1 MFTLNQFEWSQPHMA
16 ITVMVAAAVVA
27 TTAILIIMRMQ
38 VSVLTI
44 RPQSIT
50 IAVE

>member
-16 ITVMVAAAVVA
+16 ITVTVMVVV
-27 TTAILIIMRMQ
+27 AILIIMRMQ